1 MQLGGAASAPPDCGR
16 IAQIPMGVRGTDSMA
31 RLDKCRPAVA
41 GIPDASWRSRMFA
54 RAQPS
59 CLRIAAPAL
68 ILAALS
74 LALPTSAVSATRTYT
89 AVNVH
94 CDVATFKLVGLKP
107 ASVRAARVTLGQR
120 EAQVKRAVVRRA
132 ARRGKLRL
140 RLSTLRWT
148 IVRTHTRHRTH
159 TRSRTHSRRRPERHA
174 KPARREKHSGCRA
187 KRARTARVRRK
198 RPRLIV
204 ITSDT
209 PTSSD
214 PAPTPTDPAP
224 QPAPTTLKFQD
235 EFNGA
240 AGTAPDSTKW
250 SVYGGTN
257 PPRWGAECFV
267 NDRSHVFQDGQGNL
281 VLRAHR
287 ASSTPCGHDGT
298 GAGILSGGMETGS
311 RSSPRFTFK
320 YGDSEARIAVD
331 CLTGLWATYWHSGGT
346 AGVSWP
352 TDGEID
358 VMEMLNNGTGANQAL
373 WMPGGHVQSRPTG
386 QWCGTGYHTYRA
398 LWQPGSISFYID
410 GNLVKTWT
418 PINICAGCT
427 WPFDVAGYVQRIIAE
442 LSIGGAAGTPPASF
456 DITEKIDYIRVKA
469 L

>member
-1 MQLGGAASAPPDCGR
+1 ML
-16 IAQIPMGVRGTDSMA
+16 A
-31 RLDKCRPAVA
+31 RRK
-41 GIPDASWRSRMFA
+41 
-54 RAQPS
+54 PS
-59 CLRIAAPAL
+59 CLRAAAPAL
-68 ILAALS
+68 ILATLS
-74 LALPTSAVSATRTYT
+74 LALPASAVSATRTYF

-94 CDVATFKLVGLKP
+94 CDIATFKLVGLKP

-120 EAQVKRAVVRRA
+120 DAPVKPAVVRRA
-132 ARRGKLRL
+132 ARRGTLRL

-148 IVRTHTRHRTH
+148 RVRTQTRRHAERRDKPRRAERRAKPRRT
-159 TRSRTHSRRRPERHA
+159 ERHA
-174 KPARREKHSGCRA
+174 KPARRDRHTGCRT
-187 KRARTARVRRK
+187 KRARQAGVRRK
-198 RPRLIV
+198 GPKLTV
-204 ITSDT
+204 VT
-209 PTSSD
+209 PD
-214 PAPTPTDPAP
+214 APNSTDSPP

-257 PPRWGAECFV
+257 PPKWGAECFV
-267 NDRSHVFQDGQGNL
+267 NDRSHVFQDGQGNV
-281 VLRAHR
+281 VLRANR
-287 ASSTPCGHDGT
+287 ASSTPCGDDGT

-311 RSSPRFTFK
+311 RANPKFTFK

-358 VMEMLNNGTGANQAL
+358 VMELLNNGTGANQAL

-386 QWCGTGYHTYRA
+386 KWCGTGYHVYRA
-398 LWQPGSISFYID
+398 RWQPGAISFYID

-418 PINICAGCT
+418 PGNICVGCR
-427 WPFDVAGYVQRIIAE
+427 WPFDIAGYVQRIIAE

-456 DITEKIDYIRVKA
+456 DITQKIDYIRVKA